1 MIDKKRFGLN
11 RIIAPSMSLE
21 EFFDFAD
28 SVGIRKLELRND
40 LDQRN
45 AVDDMKP
52 ADAAAMAKDKD
63 IEIISINALQKFNLA
78 PARPKALKELEDL
91 LSLAKAIKCKAVVL
105 CPNNDPNDKR
115 PAKQRAEET
124 VDSLKTFGP
133 LFTGAK
139 ILGLVEPLGFEI
151 SSLASLVLAQE
162 CIKKSG
168 FNCYKIVHDTFHHHI
183 GPDDRAIFSKA
194 YDVANT
200 GLMHI
205 SGVEDDIPIKDF
217 RDGHRIMVGPNDRM
231 KSKEQILLLDKLGYK
246 GDYSF
251 EPFSP
256 EIQKLS
262 KQKLADEV
270 KKSIDYILS

>member
-1 MIDKKRFGLN
+1 MINKKRFGLN
-11 RIIAPSMSLE
+11 RIIAPSMGLK
-21 EFFDFAD
+21 EFFEFAD
-28 SVGIRKLELRND
+28 SVGVRKVELRND
-40 LDQRN
+40 LDERN
-45 AVDDMKP
+45 AVDDLKP
-52 ADAAAMAKDKD
+52 KDAAAMAKDKG

-78 PARPKALKELEDL
+78 SARKKAMSELEDL
-91 LSLAKAIKCKAVVL
+91 LELSKTIRCKAVVL
-105 CPNNDPNDKR
+105 CPNNDSGDKR

-124 VDSLKTFGP
+124 VESLKAFGP
-133 LFTGAK
+133 LFTKAK

-162 CIKKSG
+162 CIRNSG
-168 FNCYKIVHDTFHHHI
+168 FKCYKIVHDTFHHHI

-205 SGVEDDIPIKDF
+205 SGVEDDMPIIDF
-217 RDGHRIMVGPNDRM
+217 RDGHRVMVGPKDRM
-231 KSKEQILLLDKLGYK
+231 KSKEQILQLDELGYK
-246 GDYSF
+246 GVFSF

-262 KQKLADEV
+262 KKKLADAV
-270 KKSIDYILS
+270 KKSIDYILT